1 MKVTGHKSQVTS
13 KKIKFTKAVATG
25 NDFIIL
31 ESKALGSGYQ
41 GPGARKY
48 LAGLAKRLCDRKRSI
63 GADGLL
69 VIEPS
74 KKADFRM
81 RIFNPDGSEAEMCGN
96 GSRCVAL
103 YAAARKV
110 AGKTMTIE
118 TIAGILS
125 AALDGDN
132 IKVLLTDPKDIRWN
146 LCLMIDKCPYKINF
160 VNTGVP
166 HVIHF
171 VNDLDK
177 VDVKNLGS
185 HIRHHGEFSP
195 EGTNADFV
203 KIAGKDSIKVRT
215 YERGVED
222 ETLACGTGAVASAIV
237 AAEAEKMPSPI
248 TVETRS
254 GEKLKVHFD
263 LIDGNFKNVYLEGR
277 AELVFDGTTH

>member
-1 MKVTGHKSQVTS
+1 MSA
-13 KKIKFTKAVATG
+13 IKFTKTVATG

-31 ESKALGSGYQ
+31 DNRSFEIEGNSSAIAKKIC
-41 GPGARKY
+41 ARKH
-48 LAGLAKRLCDRKRSI
+48 SV

-74 KKADFRM
+74 NKADFKM

-103 YAAARKV
+103 YAATKRIAK
-110 AGKTMTIE
+110 KTMTID
-118 TIAGILS
+118 TLGGLLNATVK
-125 AALDGDN
+125 GDMV
-132 IKVLLTDPKDIRWN
+132 KVKLPDPKEIKWN
-146 LCLMIDKCPYKINF
+146 FCLMINKCPYHLNF

-171 VNDLDK
+171 VDDLEK

-185 HIRHHGEFSP
+185 HIRSHDEFSP

-203 KIAGKDSIKVRT
+203 KVVDKKNIKIRT

-222 ETLACGTGAVASAIV
+222 ETLACGTGAVASAII
-237 AAEAEKMPSPI
+237 AAESEKMLSPV
-248 TVETRS
+248 TVQTLG
-254 GEKLKVHFD
+254 GEKLKVYFE
-263 LIDGNFKNVYLEGR
+263 LMNGNFRNVYLEGK
-277 AELVFDGTTH
+277 AKLVYEGAIDDI